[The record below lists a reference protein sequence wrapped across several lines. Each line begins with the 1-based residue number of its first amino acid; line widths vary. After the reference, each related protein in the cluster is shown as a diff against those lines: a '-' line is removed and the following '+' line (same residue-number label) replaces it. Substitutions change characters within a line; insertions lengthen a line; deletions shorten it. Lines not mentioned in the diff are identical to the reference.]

1 MAERRMLSKSIIDT
15 DQFQNM
21 SFSARTLYMDL
32 VLNADDDGFISPRK
46 VIRMIGASYEDLN
59 ELVENDYLFQFST
72 GVVVIIDW
80 AIHNTI
86 RKDMYRASLYT
97 KEKALIKI
105 PPPPSVRKKNDS
117 LRYTLIPNQNGSGVY
132 VLNRTKNL

>member
-21 SFSARTLYMDL
+21 SFSARALYMDL

-46 VIRMIGASYEDLN
+46 VIRMIGASDEDLN

-105 PPPPSVRKKNDS
+105 PPPPSIRKKNDS
-117 LRYTLIPNQNGSGVY
+117 LRYTLIPHQYDSGVY
-132 VLNRTKNL
+132 VVNRKIL